1 MFGRKLLK
9 SYTWCMLSIRAS
21 LWISLRR
28 EFEVRCF
35 TSYSAKP
42 ANRLSCQIL
51 WIHPN
56 LGNLFS
62 CLIIYFCEWCI
73 FMYVHACSCVYMRT
87 CQVEVRGQHRSSA
100 LPVHLILFFVVFGFQ
115 WYFKWFYCYYCF
127 WLLHVL
133 QACWSIR
140 CWGSFLCLLACCRSP
155 GITDMCCHVW
165 PYVGSRGENLVLVLI
180 QWTFYLLSHL
190 IIPF

>member
-9 SYTWCMLSIRAS
+9 SYAWCMLSIRAR

-35 TSYSAKP
+35 TSYSVKP

-51 WIHPN
+51 WIHPY

-62 CLIIYFCEWCI
+62 CLVIYFVSGAYSC
-73 FMYVHACSCVYMRT
+73 MYMHVHVCT
-87 CQVEVRGQHRSSA
+87 CGHAKWRSGDNKGYLLS
-100 LPVHLILFFVVFGFQ
+100 LSTLFYFLLFLNFQ
-115 WYFKWFYCYYCF
+115 WYFKWFYCYCCF

-133 QACWSIR
+133 QASWSIR

-155 GITDMCCHVW
+155 GVTDMCCHVW
-165 PYVGSRGENLVLVLI
+165 PYVGSVGESLVLMLA